1 LELEDSKLMQ
11 ELSQLEEEKQGISAS
26 FDRLQEESDELDRL
40 EEEYFFPS
48 LFFFFSSLSL
58 NEN

>member
-1 LELEDSKLMQ
+1 MELEDSKLMQ